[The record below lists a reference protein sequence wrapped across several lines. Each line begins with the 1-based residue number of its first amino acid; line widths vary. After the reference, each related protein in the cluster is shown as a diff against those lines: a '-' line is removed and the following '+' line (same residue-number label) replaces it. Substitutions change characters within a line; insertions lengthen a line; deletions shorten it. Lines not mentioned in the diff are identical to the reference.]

1 MVFFAAKTK
10 ETLAILAVLILF
22 LCGGCCFVP
31 SGLYIYR
38 QCENEPQHVRQTNPL
53 PVGNIVYLNTKMIE
67 VACNE
72 EDHVLPTWLDRT
84 LNVFCI
90 VQGYPVS
97 LVFDILLWPYQ
108 LWRYRH
114 LPPEEPPQPAKPEDK
129 PVEVLAFPSGW
140 L

>member
-10 ETLAILAVLILF
+10 KTLAILAVCLL

-72 EDHVLPTWLDRT
+72 EDYVLPTWLDRT
-84 LNVFCI
+84 LNIFCI
-90 VQGYPVS
+90 IQGYPVS

-108 LWRYRH
+108 LWRYHH